1 MAKEKQVQIRVHTA
15 FRFTNEKGE
24 VKDFPVGFHNVAE
37 SVAAHFF
44 VKHHSDLTD
53 GSVVTDEQLQ
63 SRISELEEQ
72 VTALTQENAELTEKL
87 AGKTDNGEQSKPA
100 DSK

>member
-37 SVAAHFF
+37 SVAAHFLLNITQI
-44 VKHHSDLTD
+44 SLT
-53 GSVVTDEQLQ
+53 VQW
-63 SRISELEEQ
+63 
-72 VTALTQENAELTEKL
+72 
-87 AGKTDNGEQSKPA
+87 
-100 DSK
+100 